1 MFSGDIKKITF
12 ECELRSLQ
20 AILDRIPTAKV
31 ISRKK
36 GRAVVEAEV
45 LCGEGIKM
53 FLLSQGDWVKVLS
66 PPEFVDE
73 MREKVRSMAKMYEE
87 NDKI

>member
-1 MFSGDIKKITF
+1 MFPGDIKKITF

-31 ISRKK
+31 LSRKK
-36 GRAVVEAEV
+36 DKATVEAEV

-53 FLLSQGDWVKVLS
+53 FLLSQGDWVKILS

-73 MREKVRSMAKMYEE
+73 MRDKVQKMAKLYE
-87 NDKI
+87 